1 MAQAEI
7 VPLAAVLR
15 AGEAYAVQRIHLP
28 LAWSFTDHLHR
39 SFAELVFVEGGTVT
53 HRFAG
58 GAAEPLPAGTLLWIR
73 ERDLHQLA
81 APRLRYW
88 NLVVPTAE
96 TLRLAAYLGTPALF
110 SALDAAP
117 SPPAL
122 RLPLGERSRL
132 AAALVRLRRHQ
143 GEPEARRHLA
153 AFLCDWLPPL
163 AAAAKQPRR
172 AAGPSWLP
180 RLLATADERL
190 EDGLRVAQLPR
201 LAGVSAAHLSRTF
214 RRQLGETPS
223 TWLTGRRIG
232 RAAQLLAAGERSV
245 LDIALALGFASPS
258 WFHRA
263 FRQAHGLT
271 PAAYRQRHGAVRQ
284 S

>member
-28 LAWSFTDHLHR
+28 LAWSFTEHLHR
-39 SFAELVFVEGGTVT
+39 AFAELVFVEGGTVT
-53 HRFAG
+53 HRYAG
-58 GAAEPLPAGTLLWIR
+58 GPAEPLPPGTLLWIR
-73 ERDLHQLA
+73 ERDRHQLA

-88 NLVVPTAE
+88 NLIVPTAE
-96 TLRLAAYLGTPALF
+96 LLRLDAYLGTPALF

-122 RLPLGERSRL
+122 RLPLRERARL
-132 AAALVRLRRHQ
+132 ATALVRLRRHQ

-163 AAAAKQPRR
+163 AAAARPAQRES
-172 AAGPSWLP
+172 GPDWLP
-180 RLLATADERL
+180 RLLADAEERL
-190 EDGLRVAQLPR
+190 ADGLRVTQLPR

-214 RRQLGETPS
+214 RRQLGVTPS
-223 TWLTGRRIG
+223 AWLTGRRIA
-232 RAAQLLAAGERSV
+232 RAAQLLSSSGRDV

-271 PAAYRQRHGAVRQ
+271 PAAYRERHGAVP